1 MHEIKASK
9 PIRFANADSNSTEG
23 FTMRFHPKIWAISTI
38 FSASALGVAPPLDID
53 FEQGVDTW
61 RVVLDGVMGG
71 RSSGR
76 ITQGDPDKLVF
87 SGKLSLANNGGF
99 SQIRTNIP
107 EGTLADQDGIAIKLL
122 GDGRSYQ
129 FDIRVSNVRLM
140 AGGFQAQFD
149 TVDGEWKTIEL
160 PFEDF
165 RLYSFG
171 RRVPRAPVLDPAKI
185 ESIGLTLA
193 DKKPG
198 DFRVEIDS
206 IRSYD
211 ASESIGSEQ
220 ISNQAT
226 SKPSLSSVADSAG
239 LSTLMQL
246 IERSGIELPEGEQ
259 VTILAPSEAA
269 FSNLPKETIEFLVS
283 PDGTDTLQTIL
294 SNHVVIGVIR
304 SNELLNKRSL
314 KSLAGQS
321 LPIELANGLSVAGAR
336 FESVDVEFD
345 QGVVHVIDT
354 VLVPESRSILDL
366 AASNDRLSTLTA
378 AIQAAGIG
386 SQLESENGPWT
397 VFAPVNSAFSNL
409 PEGALNELLEPE
421 NRAKL
426 IDTLGLHIIPGR
438 IASNELLASQS
449 ARSYFGNKIEFSIK
463 DGQVMIANAQ
473 IVQSD
478 IQASN
483 GVIHLIDAVIA
494 PKKSNPIE
502 QAAPTPARLNHEAV
516 RLYELAISRGV
527 PLFNA
532 GQESACATIYEIT
545 VESMIALGADNLDR
559 RGIEQLEMGM
569 AEAESEQDTT
579 KRAWIF
585 RRALDRAAQRFSQ
598 AD

>member
-1 MHEIKASK
+1 
-9 PIRFANADSNSTEG
+9 
-23 FTMRFHPKIWAISTI
+23 MRFHRNIWAISTI
-38 FSASALGVAPPLDID
+38 FSASALGVAPPLDLD
-53 FEQGVDTW
+53 FDQGVDTW

-76 ITQGDPDKLVF
+76 ITQGEPDKLIF
-87 SGKLSLANNGGF
+87 SGNLSLENNGGF

-107 EGTLADQDGIAIKLL
+107 EGTLENQDGIAIKLL

-140 AGGFQAQFD
+140 AGGFQTQFD

-206 IRSYD
+206 IQSFRGSD
-211 ASESIGSEQ
+211 STVLEQNSKQSAPPASLG
-220 ISNQAT
+220 
-226 SKPSLSSVADSAG
+226 SVADSAG

-246 IERSGIELPEGEQ
+246 ITRSEIELPEGDQ

-269 FSNLPKETIEFLVS
+269 FSKLPKETIEFLIS

-314 KSLAGQS
+314 TTLAGQS
-321 LPIELANGLSVAGAR
+321 LPIELANGLSVADAR

-366 AASNDRLSTLTA
+366 AVSNGQLSTLTA
-378 AIQAAGIG
+378 AIQSAGIG

-409 PEGALNELLEPE
+409 PEGALNELLEPQS
-421 NRAKL
+421 RAKL

-438 IASNELLASQS
+438 IASNELLSTQNV
-449 ARSYFGNKIEFSIK
+449 RSYFGNKIEFSIK
-463 DGQVMIANAQ
+463 DGQIAVENAQ

-483 GVIHLIDAVIA
+483 GVIHLIDAVIV
-494 PKKSNPIE
+494 PKKSKPIE
-502 QAAPTPARLNHEAV
+502 QAAPTPPRLNQEAV

-532 GQESACATIYEIT
+532 GQEGACATIYEIT
-545 VESMIALGADNLDR
+545 IESMIALGADNLDR

-569 AEAESEQDTT
+569 AEAESEQDAT

-585 RRALDRAAQRFSQ
+585 RRALDRATQRFAQS
-598 AD
+598 D